1 MVVSVYVDES
11 VSRFEVSVFYA
22 TVGEVIVER
31 DRVDLRE
38 YAKNLVN
45 SLVSTYSVDKIK
57 DIPIIRFY
65 RDIMWRLGIDPTKV
79 RVSSEALLR
88 RVLRGGSFPTIN
100 NVVDACNLASL
111 ETLIPVSVFDLGK
124 IRGDLRLRKARPN
137 EVFISLDGTE
147 RLLVG
152 DEVVLADDSGNIL
165 NLYPHRDSKV
175 ASVDMSTKSVLVI
188 AYGAPGIPQSLV
200 RGAVEKSLRYLMMF
214 SNAKYLSD
222 VLKAK

>member
-1 MVVSVYVDES
+1 MMVSVYVDEGI
-11 VSRFEVSVFYA
+11 SRFEISVFYA
-22 TVGEVIVER
+22 TVGEVIVEK

-38 YAKNLVN
+38 YARSLVN
-45 SLVSTYSVDKIK
+45 NLVSTYSVDRVK

-88 RVLRGGSFPTIN
+88 RVLRGGSFPAIN

-111 ETLIPVSVFDLGK
+111 ETLIPISVFDLSK
-124 IRGDLRLRKARPN
+124 IRGDLRLRKAKPN
-137 EVFISLDGTE
+137 EVFVSLDGTE
-147 RLLVG
+147 RLLTG

-165 NLYPHRDSKV
+165 NLYPHRDSKI
-175 ASVDMSTKSVLVI
+175 ASVDMNTRSVLVI
-188 AYGAPGIPQSLV
+188 AYGAPGVPQSLV
-200 RGAVEKSLRYLMMF
+200 RGAVERSLKYLMMF

-222 VLKAK
+222 ILKAK